1 MLVIFFLVDLPRMVQ
16 QAVDLVPVKVPDGN
30 DMPRNY
36 PPGSLV
42 RLLDVP
48 VLITYLFLLYGFGGT
63 KNSYYVMTAF
73 KKQE

>member
-48 VLITYLFLLYGFGGT
+48 VLITYLFFVVRIRRYKEFVLRHDCL
-63 KNSYYVMTAF
+63 
-73 KKQE
+73 